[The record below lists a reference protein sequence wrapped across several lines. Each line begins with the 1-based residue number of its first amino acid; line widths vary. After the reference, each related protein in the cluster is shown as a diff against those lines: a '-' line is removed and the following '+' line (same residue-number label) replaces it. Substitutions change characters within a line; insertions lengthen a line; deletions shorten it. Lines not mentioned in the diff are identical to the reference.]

1 MSIKNIRSSIAK
13 FDEIKQILAIK
24 DEDFFL
30 YNLEEDGSLKL
41 IKVSEYEIL
50 AEEGLKEV
58 YDNEPLELWE
68 KCLES

>member
-1 MSIKNIRSSIAK
+1 MPIAK
-13 FDEIKQILAIK
+13 FEQIKQILAIQ
-24 DEDFFL
+24 DDDFFL

-50 AEEGLKEV
+50 AEEGLREV
-58 YDNEPLELWE
+58 YDDEPVGLWE

>member
-1 MSIKNIRSSIAK
+1 MPTAK
-13 FDEIKQILAIK
+13 FEQIKQILTIQ
-24 DEDFFL
+24 DDDFFL

-50 AEEGLKEV
+50 AEEGLREV
-58 YDNEPLELWE
+58 YEDEPVGLWE